1 MTLIYLH
8 TSNESYDGVKHLIE
22 SFLTD
27 VKNDTL
33 ALHLEY
39 TSWEEIDIRK
49 IVSELLNTPLDEF
62 YLEQSESL
70 LGSRSCISYMY
81 TINEKD
87 KSYLYTSV
95 PYDGNYHERLVFL
108 DKCEED

>member
-1 MTLIYLH
+1 MIVYLH

-22 SFLTD
+22 NFLD
-27 VKNDTL
+27 DDKNDTL

-62 YLEQSESL
+62 YLEQSETL
-70 LGSRSCISYMY
+70 LGYRSCTSYIC
-81 TINEKD
+81 TINVEGEIY
-87 KSYLYTSV
+87 SYTSIPNDV
-95 PYDGNYHERLVFL
+95 NYYERLVFL
-108 DKCEED
+108 DKCEKD